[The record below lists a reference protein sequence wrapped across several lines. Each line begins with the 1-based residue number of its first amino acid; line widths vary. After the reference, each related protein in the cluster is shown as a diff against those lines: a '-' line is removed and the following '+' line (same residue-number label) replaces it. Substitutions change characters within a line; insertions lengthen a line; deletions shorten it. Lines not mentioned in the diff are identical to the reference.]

1 MKAKELI
8 KVLEAVN
15 PESEV
20 SLQIGGYGDDGEEYR
35 DMCAKVQIES
45 GECLDYLRIDYAII
59 HDDDDM
65 WVYLVL
71 RQNNYNVCDM
81 SGIAK
86 KFDEKYNAKEGR

>member
-20 SLQIGGYGDDGEEYR
+20 GLQIGGYDNAGEEYR

-59 HDDDDM
+59 HDDDDV
-65 WVYLVL
+65 WVNLVL
-71 RQNNYNVCDM
+71 RQNNYNDSDM
-81 SGIAK
+81 PDIAK
-86 KFDEKYNAKEGR
+86 KFDEKYNAKED

>member
-8 KVLEAVN
+8 KVLEAVG

-20 SLQIGGYGDDGEEYR
+20 GLQIGGYGDAGEEYR
-35 DMCAKVQIES
+35 NMCAKVQVDS

-59 HDDDDM
+59 HDDDEDV
-65 WVYLVL
+65 WVNLVL
-71 RQNNYNVCDM
+71 VQNNYNADDM

-86 KFDEKYNAKEGR
+86 NFDEKYKREED

>member
-20 SLQIGGYGDDGEEYR
+20 GLQIGGYGGAGEEYR

-45 GECLDYLRIDYAII
+45 GECLDYLHIDYAVI
-59 HDDDDM
+59 HDAGDM
-65 WVYLVL
+65 WVNLVL
-71 RQNNYNVCDM
+71 RQSNYAESDM
-81 SGIAK
+81 SDIAK
-86 KFDEKYNAKEGR
+86 EFDEKVQC